1 MDFTPLLDSKG
12 FFRFTGPP
20 EHWLYAV
27 KYMTWG
33 LEDKYRSSWQRIQ
46 PGDIF
51 FIHSTRNSNFPNA
64 KSGIIGLGVVGS
76 NFQIKNDFR
85 WLRELK
91 ESQNIWPLLVPFS
104 EMYLFSELPWVQS
117 WDAPNLSNELKTKTL
132 IDALLKNY
140 IPLSKIPTFPKMGSF
155 SGVSKEV
162 ASQLLFDKRP
172 LYAFDSDFEDI
183 LSTSRPTKLTKVD
196 NVVETFRYAAT
207 LRAFD
212 IIRPRLIKE
221 DASHFSRDNEL
232 LARADKVHSSIIQN
246 LIDIFKAKGY
256 DTLSNR
262 FVDLFV
268 HNEKRSLLFEVK
280 STENKNFRSQA
291 RKGIIQLFEYDYF
304 EIRKYERE
312 NQLSFHNK
320 HKVLVPS
327 RLPGDD
333 KYVEFINELNIS
345 VATVEENRISAL
357 GSDLG
362 ISSI

>member
-76 NFQIKNDFR
+76 NFHIKNEFR
-85 WLRELK
+85 WLLELK
-91 ESQNIWPLLVPFS
+91 ENQNIWPLLVPFS

-162 ASQLLFDKRP
+162 ASQILFDKRP

-183 LSTSRPTKLTKVD
+183 LSTSRPTKLTKV
-196 NVVETFRYAAT
+196 E
-207 LRAFD
+207 
-212 IIRPRLIKE
+212 
-221 DASHFSRDNEL
+221 
-232 LARADKVHSSIIQN
+232 
-246 LIDIFKAKGY
+246 
-256 DTLSNR
+256 
-262 FVDLFV
+262 
-268 HNEKRSLLFEVK
+268 
-280 STENKNFRSQA
+280 
-291 RKGIIQLFEYDYF
+291 
-304 EIRKYERE
+304 
-312 NQLSFHNK
+312 
-320 HKVLVPS
+320 
-327 RLPGDD
+327 
-333 KYVEFINELNIS
+333 
-345 VATVEENRISAL
+345 
-357 GSDLG
+357 
-362 ISSI
+362 